1 MRRYILLGFSVCF
14 AFANPLLIFAQLR
27 NEGAQPPYRIES
39 GQPPYRIGI
48 IDYDGS
54 TEPRKKDISAAFA
67 SLTPPQKVI
76 FASGTAEE
84 VLDWVSEGL
93 VDIAILTP
101 GAFSATIALL
111 TDEDKQDAYRIAKKT
126 GKPRPWDCQYLIT
139 RSLLASTNPFA
150 PPRRKKNGG
159 FVYEPMCLINKK

>member
-1 MRRYILLGFSVCF
+1 MKTSIVFGFSICVF
-14 AFANPLLIFAQLR
+14 FIVVPSGRAQWTKQGAN
-27 NEGAQPPYRIES
+27 
-39 GQPPYRIGI
+39 PPYRIGI

-54 TEPRKKDISAAFA
+54 TKTRSSDISKAF
-67 SLTPPQKVI
+67 SILTPTQKVV

-126 GKPRPWDCQYLIT
+126 GKPRPWDCQ
-139 RSLLASTNPFA
+139 
-150 PPRRKKNGG
+150 
-159 FVYEPMCLINKK
+159 